1 MNKMKFNEMLSD
13 FLWNLR
19 TTGCAK
25 PQKSAGLIANKS
37 SISMAGKGCKAQK
50 NEFEIDV
57 HPPISHFYLE
67 NS

>member
-37 SISMAGKGCKAQK
+37 SMSMAGKGYKAQ
-50 NEFEIDV
+50 FEIDV
-57 HPPISHFYLE
+57 HPPISHFYIE
-67 NS
+67 NSD